1 MKSYCTSDKPT
12 KTIARP
18 AAGSK
23 LKYKQNR
30 RVVFHT
36 DKIIVG
42 YVMLNMDRQTNRRE
56 VSVPKT
62 ELSKLLLKNWT
73 SPFFSLSLFPPIAS
87 SLFIIIIVVVTSF
100 RHSFIKSSS
109 TLDHGLSSKVGHT
122 LISENGLKCFYI
134 VSNHSAAIAAGV

>member
-1 MKSYCTSDKPT
+1 MCFTCELVKSYCTSDRPA
-12 KTIARP
+12 KTIGRP
-18 AAGSK
+18 AAGLK

-62 ELSKLLLKNWT
+62 ELSKLLLKN
-73 SPFFSLSLFPPIAS
+73 
-87 SLFIIIIVVVTSF
+87 
-100 RHSFIKSSS
+100 
-109 TLDHGLSSKVGHT
+109 
-122 LISENGLKCFYI
+122 
-134 VSNHSAAIAAGV
+134 